1 MGCKKKYE
9 VEKYVTNERNIRSYT
24 LARFLGSG
32 KWKRNLV
39 LFQGSYGNGKTHLM
53 RLIKRE
59 LEQKHSHVRL
69 VEAFEYQELVKNWV
83 EMPAVMLNEIDSFDV
98 LIMEDIDVLD
108 GKIIWQKRLAGF
120 LQAVLKE
127 NKQVIIT
134 ANKPFVEMDVSLE
147 QIFAEAYVEQ
157 IREPDEDL
165 KLKFLRERVKE
176 VSCEVPEVIL
186 KMISEVSVSIGRL
199 KYIWDF
205 LKFLHVEVN
214 EILDKEL
221 VAWVIN
227 ELCNP
232 DEKKELQVVDLLF
245 HEDRYSDAQI
255 AQIVQVKEEYVKEKR
270 EGILKKYPVWNQLLC
285 LINDDYVVLAK
296 FWGAEKIE
304 GHRVE
309 EIEKYNHITETRRKN
324 ILKRIHLES
333 RQIGGM

>member
-1 MGCKKKYE
+1 MSCKGKYE
-9 VEKYVTNERNIRSYT
+9 AEKYVTNERNIRSYT

-53 RLIKRE
+53 RMIMKE
-59 LEQKHSHVRL
+59 LEKNHFHVRL

-83 EMPAVMLNEIDSFDV
+83 SVPAVILDEIDSFDV
-98 LIMEDIDVLD
+98 LIMEDIDVVD

-120 LQAVLKE
+120 FQEVLKQ
-127 NKQVIIT
+127 NKQVIFT
-134 ANKPFVEMDVSLE
+134 VNKPFVEMEISLS
-147 QIFAEAYVEQ
+147 QLLTEAYVEQ
-157 IREPDEDL
+157 IREPDEEL
-165 KLKFLRERVKE
+165 KLKYLRERAKE
-176 VSCEVPEVIL
+176 VSCEVPEEIL

-214 EILDKEL
+214 EVLDKEL

-255 AQIVQVKEEYVKEKR
+255 AQIVQVKAEYVKEKR
-270 EGILKKYPVWNQLLC
+270 EEILKKYPVWNNLLC

-309 EIEKYNHITETRRKN
+309 EIEEYNYITETRGKN

-333 RQIGGM
+333 RMIGGV